1 MKLVTVTSYKN
12 ATSAIEQALENFQH
26 SGTVLYQGRNVVK
39 ILQVG
44 KERMNIKR
52 FRKPN
57 LLNQFVYRFLRKS
70 KAHRSF
76 EYAQRLQENGV
87 GTPYPVA
94 YCEQF
99 TTLGLSYSYYF
110 SQQVDCDFTFRA
122 LIHDDTIENREEIL
136 KQYVAFVFHMHE
148 KGIYFL
154 DNSPGNTLITIKG
167 TSYEFRLVDLNRMKF
182 YDIPYIDRLRNFER
196 LAPVKWIYD
205 IMGAEYARLSGTN
218 PEEAIILMWKFVEN
232 FQERFHK
239 KRALKNKLKGVFGL
253 KPKV

>member
-154 DNSPGNTLITIKG
+154 DNSPGNTLITKVG
-167 TSYEFRLVDLNRMKF
+167 DNYQFALVDLNRMKF
-182 YDIPYIDRLRNFER
+182 YDIPYVERLQNFER
-196 LAPVKWIYD
+196 LAPVKWMYE

-218 PEEAIILMWKFVEN
+218 AQEAIDQMWQFTEQ
-232 FQERFHK
+232 FQYKWHRKERRK
-239 KRALKNKLKGVFGL
+239 KAIKAWKNKLGM
-253 KPKV
+253 